1 VAFGKNKKEKFDP
14 KKPVPVKPIKE
25 KPSMWCRTHGC
36 TKAACGCPS

>member
-1 VAFGKNKKEKFDP
+1 MAFKKKKEPFDP

-36 TKAACGCPS
+36 TKVACGCN